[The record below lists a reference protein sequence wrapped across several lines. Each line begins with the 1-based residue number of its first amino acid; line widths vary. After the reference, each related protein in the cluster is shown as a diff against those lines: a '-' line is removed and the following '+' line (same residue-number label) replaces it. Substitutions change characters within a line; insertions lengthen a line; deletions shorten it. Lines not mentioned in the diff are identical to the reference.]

1 MATDGS
7 SSDQLSDN
15 SSDTNI
21 ASGNTHN
28 ESATTSCHNRQLLAK
43 FSGHKTVIRADLWLN
58 LFEVITKGQDDSR
71 RIFNFMA
78 YLNDDALNWFA
89 SDIAPKLD
97 DIKWP
102 SVREKFIARF
112 GPAIANPLV
121 ESQHRRLKA
130 TETVQQYYDDKM
142 RVLRR
147 VTLTEP
153 DVVAQLTE
161 GMPPQ
166 YRGYLLC
173 ANPQTAVSWLAVAL
187 QLEST
192 IRRSQPFNRPTQ
204 QFKLKPNAR
213 QNAATQSAFV
223 SARNSQNYSRNSRN
237 RPPTPCRHCTQAG
250 ETNYHWNRDC
260 PRIRSQDRSNHDIQM
275 HDNTAQSSAPAL
287 TIDEPTA
294 LANDQPGNFLGGH
307 H

>member
-1 MATDGS
+1 MAS
-7 SSDQLSDN
+7 
-15 SSDTNI
+15 
-21 ASGNTHN
+21 
-28 ESATTSCHNRQLLAK
+28 
-43 FSGHKTVIRADLWLN
+43 
-58 LFEVITKGQDDSR
+58 
-71 RIFNFMA
+71 
-78 YLNDDALNWFA
+78 LNDDALNWFA
-89 SDIAPKLD
+89 SDIAPKLN

-102 SVREKFIARF
+102 NVREQFIARF

-130 TETVQQYYDDKM
+130 TETVQQYYDDKL

-173 ANPQTAVSWLAVAL
+173 ANPQTAVSWLAVTL

-223 SARNSQNYSRNSRN
+223 SARNSQNYSRNSRSTDLL
-237 RPPTPCRHCTQAG
+237 RRADIALKQAKLITFG
-250 ETNYHWNRDC
+250 IETVLASARKIHQIMTSKC
-260 PRIRSQDRSNHDIQM
+260 MIIQLS
-275 HDNTAQSSAPAL
+275 HPLQR
-287 TIDEPTA
+287 
-294 LANDQPGNFLGGH
+294 
-307 H
+307 